1 MKSKTFVVA
10 LTAKVFHSVAMER
23 RVIEIFG
30 FIGLFIAAMLAGGIN
45 SVAGGGTLV
54 SFPALVAF
62 GVPTIN
68 ANATNTSSL
77 WPGSVS
83 GAIGYA
89 RDTER
94 DRVLTLTLLL
104 PSALGALLGAFI
116 LVVTPE
122 ETFRRVVPFL
132 VLFATLLFAFK
143 DVYARITG
151 RAAHEH
157 VSWLGR
163 VWGFLFQ
170 LFIAAYGGYFGAGI
184 GVLMLG
190 SFSIMGM
197 RDVHKMNAMK
207 TILAAMI
214 NVIAFIYFAL
224 RGLVVWHLALWMGV
238 GAIIGGYLGARLAK
252 RIDQHKLRWFI
263 IATGLIVSTWLFIR

>member
-1 MKSKTFVVA
+1 
-10 LTAKVFHSVAMER
+10 
-23 RVIEIFG
+23 
-30 FIGLFIAAMLAGGIN
+30 
-45 SVAGGGTLV
+45 
-54 SFPALVAF
+54 
-62 GVPTIN
+62 
-68 ANATNTSSL
+68 
-77 WPGSVS
+77 
-83 GAIGYA
+83 
-89 RDTER
+89 
-94 DRVLTLTLLL
+94 
-104 PSALGALLGAFI
+104 
-116 LVVTPE
+116 
-122 ETFRRVVPFL
+122 
-132 VLFATLLFAFK
+132 
-143 DVYARITG
+143 
-151 RAAHEH
+151 
-157 VSWLGR
+157 

>member
-1 MKSKTFVVA
+1 M
-10 LTAKVFHSVAMER
+10 
-23 RVIEIFG
+23 IEILG
-30 FIGLFIAAMLAGGIN
+30 FIGLFLAAMIAGGIN
-45 SVAGGGTLV
+45 SVAGGGTLI

-68 ANATNTSSL
+68 ANATNTSAL

-89 RDTER
+89 RDTAR
-94 DRVLTLTLLL
+94 DHLLTLSLLI
-104 PSALGALLGAFI
+104 PSALGALLGAVV
-116 LVVTPE
+116 LVMTPE

-143 DVYARITG
+143 DVYARLTG
-151 RAAHEH
+151 RVATEH
-157 VSWLGR
+157 VSMLGH

-170 LFIAAYGGYFGAGI
+170 LFIATYGGYFGAGI

-197 RDVHKMNAMK
+197 HDVHKMNAMK

-214 NVIAFIYFAL
+214 NVIAFFYFIL
-224 RGLVVWHLALWMGV
+224 RGLVIWHLAIWMAI

-252 RIDQHKLRWFI
+252 RIDQRKLRWFI
-263 IATGLIVSTWLFIR
+263 IVTGLVVSVWLFTR

>member
-10 LTAKVFHSVAMER
+10 LTAKVFHSVAVER

-151 RAAHEH
+151 RVAHEH